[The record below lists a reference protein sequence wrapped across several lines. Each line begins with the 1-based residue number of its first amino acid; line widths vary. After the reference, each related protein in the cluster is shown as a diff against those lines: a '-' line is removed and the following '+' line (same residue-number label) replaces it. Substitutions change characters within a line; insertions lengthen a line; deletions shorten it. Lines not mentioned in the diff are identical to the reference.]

1 MNKTEKHTFQIQLA
15 DGNFLQVENNYWD
28 PSHPAEVYI
37 SDKHPTGRDI
47 QDIAYVG
54 ESYTKYNDS
63 GKPIVDTPEAIK
75 VMVYSDNEQE
85 EPSFVKKIMVRK

>member
-37 SDKHPTGRDI
+37 CIRTSK
-47 QDIAYVG
+47 A
-54 ESYTKYNDS
+54 YTK
-63 GKPIVDTPEAIK
+63 I
-75 VMVYSDNEQE
+75 
-85 EPSFVKKIMVRK
+85 

>member
-37 SDKHPTGRDI
+37 SVKDPTGRDI
-47 QDIAYVG
+47 QD
-54 ESYTKYNDS
+54 TKYNDS